1 MMDQS
6 HYGISRLY
14 SCYIAALSVIT
25 TAIVSKNEEH
35 CNKFECYEAKIEES
49 EKGWQPPGVEP
60 RTPLA

>member
-6 HYGISRLY
+6 HYGISCLY
-14 SCYIAALSVIT
+14 SCYIAALSIIT

-35 CNKFECYEAKIEES
+35 YNEFRCYEAKIAES